1 MDRHILNKLQ
11 FLEQHPDVDGYQFF
25 TNFTISR
32 QRDIDRLLRLQKLE
46 RLTIS
51 VYGHD
56 LESFVAIA
64 EFDRENLPAT
74 DRQSGEALRRAGRKE
89 VRTQT
94 RGLRSTRAMPRRA
107 SGSLLELVDGFER
120 AGVAVR
126 RSRRYNNWGGL
137 ITPAD
142 VEGLGIDI
150 KGAESVYKNCACV
163 LLFTVNGLPSDTRA
177 RERQEPAQPD
187 ERLRP
192 PDIAIV
198 ERLGELE
205 LKSLRDEVAH
215 VAEDRSGAPKY
226 EWCRPISC
234 ILRRVDRVE
243 AVFLRS
249 LTSSSGAVM
258 ARRPPPWRRSGRR
271 RYGRA
276 PSAPVPARRCGK
288 GRLRTR
294 SGSRTRSRR
303 CAP

>member
-1 MDRHILNKLQ
+1 MSLGRAAFPLSGAPSSIFSYIEKI
-11 FLEQHPDVDGYQFF
+11 G
-25 TNFTISR
+25 SR
-32 QRDIDRLLRLQKLE
+32 WPNRD
-46 RLTIS
+46 
-51 VYGHD
+51 
-56 LESFVAIA
+56 
-64 EFDRENLPAT
+64 
-74 DRQSGEALRRAGRKE
+74 ALGCPP
-89 VRTQT
+89 
-94 RGLRSTRAMPRRA
+94 RGLFVTTSPCHAFLWQGL
-107 SGSLLELVDGFER
+107 S
-120 AGVAVR
+120 AG
-126 RSRRYNNWGGL
+126 
-137 ITPAD
+137 ITSPA
-142 VEGLGIDI
+142 
-150 KGAESVYKNCACV
+150 A
-163 LLFTVNGLPSDTRA
+163 
-177 RERQEPAQPD
+177 AQPD

-288 GRLRTR
+288 GRLQTR